1 MVDNK
6 YNEIIERLRE
16 AKVDLGNAVLT
27 IMDRINKI
35 MGYLNENFDKEQ
47 FDELQFLEKKLEEI
61 KEIRGEID
69 DIILDLQDP
78 SRSLGDQPISF
89 NSPYAQKYILSG
101 AKLVATIMRT
111 GYYYIGKKVTMKVGD
126 KEFYGKVVATKPLTL
141 FTLSEYVNYS
151 GFGGVWEWLFEASQ
165 QYKAAMNPDKFEIV
179 IIEVDRK

>member
-1 MVDNK
+1 MTDNK

-16 AKVDLGNAVLT
+16 AKVDLGSAVLT

-35 MGYLNENFDKEQ
+35 IEHPNENFDKEQ

-78 SRSLGDQPISF
+78 SRSLGDKPIIF
-89 NSPYAQKYILSG
+89 NSPYVQKYILSG

-126 KEFYGKVVATKPLTL
+126 RKFHGKVVATKPLTL
-141 FTLSEYVNYS
+141 FTLREYVNYS
-151 GFGGVWEWLFEASQ
+151 GFGGVWELLFEATQ
-165 QYKAAMNPDKFEIV
+165 QYKVAINPDKFEIV
-179 IIEVDRK
+179 VIEVLS